1 MVVFFKRGGN
11 KQKILRKSILSWN
24 RRALENDLM
33 LESPGS
39 MNTPKHVL
47 IVMDGMKEFRTEPLE
62 WALENVINAGSTVTL
77 LGVMPWLN
85 IALSSKTWLD
95 VWPVGLEE
103 LSFFKETNEWKSDI
117 KYLKLQKVVD
127 LCNKYGVFP
136 RKKVIMGYPLRLM
149 VVEEITTLHATWVV
163 FDRHQKND
171 RKFYAGKLP
180 CNMVMMNEDGE
191 VDMIKGRSMIE
202 NMDSVVEES
211 PASSLPTPQILISD
225 HLKEILKKQA
235 QDQDP

>member
-1 MVVFFKRGGN
+1 MRQSVV
-11 KQKILRKSILSWN
+11 SWN
-24 RRALENDLM
+24 NRALATYRMPNG
-33 LESPGS
+33 SPES
-39 MNTPKHVL
+39 MNITKHVL
-47 IVMDGMKEFRTEPLE
+47 IVMDGMKEFTTEPLE

-85 IALSSKTWLD
+85 IPLSSKTWLD

-103 LSFFKETNEWKSDI
+103 LSFVKEKNEWKSDL

-136 RKKVIMGYPLRLM
+136 QKKVIMGYPSRLL
-149 VVEEITTLHATWVV
+149 VVEQITTLHATWVV

-180 CNMVMMNEDGE
+180 CNMVMMNEEGE
-191 VDMIKGRSMIE
+191 VDMIKGRPMI
-202 NMDSVVEES
+202 DSDSAVGES
-211 PASSLPTPQILISD
+211 PASLLSTPQLMICD
-225 HLKEILKKQA
+225 HLKGILKKRA
-235 QDQDP
+235 QDLHQDPEDQDRKDVP